1 MFYLINITVSLH
13 CVLLNK
19 LSKTQYKETMLC
31 LLSKTQCK
39 ETMLCLLS
47 KTQCKETVIF
57 IK

>member
-1 MFYLINITVSLH
+1 MLCL
-13 CVLLNK
+13 

-39 ETMLCLLS
+39 ETLM
-47 KTQCKETVIF
+47 F

>member
-1 MFYLINITVSLH
+1 MLCL
-13 CVLLNK
+13 

-39 ETMLCLLS
+39 ETAM
-47 KTQCKETVIF
+47 F

>member
-1 MFYLINITVSLH
+1 
-13 CVLLNK
+13 
-19 LSKTQYKETMLC
+19 MLC